1 MSNKEAAKTY
11 EEIIDEVI
19 NESRQDFE
27 DIGIDESTLLDLRQ
41 IWRDNLAQTRVA
53 NFSWAPHL
61 AETDPVIST
70 ATTVDQ
76 SSSVAGVTSTESSSH
91 TNTPS
96 NSANTTNN
104 STTGTNSQQQNV
116 NGSEFSFEVQDDT
129 GKLAKSLQKQR
140 DAELKKERTMASLD
154 SDDINSDLDDSDDDA
169 EGFDED
175 GEDGEGMIMLC
186 LYEKVLRVK
195 NKWKCNLRDGI
206 LNVNGKDYTFQKAT
220 GESEW

>member
-1 MSNKEAAKTY
+1 MSNAEAAQTY
-11 EEIIDEVI
+11 EEIINEVI

-27 DIGIDESTLLDLRQ
+27 DIGIDEATLQDLRAL
-41 IWRDNLAQTRVA
+41 WRDNLAQTRVA

-61 AETDPVIST
+61 SEKNPGAVNALDPSFSLSLPSVKK
-70 ATTVDQ
+70 DG
-76 SSSVAGVTSTESSSH
+76 SSGLPSSG
-91 TNTPS
+91 
-96 NSANTTNN
+96 NN
-104 STTGTNSQQQNV
+104 
-116 NGSEFSFEVQDDT
+116 EFSFEVRDENGQ
-129 GKLAKSLQKQR
+129 LAKSLHRQR
-140 DAELKKERTMASLD
+140 EAELKKERTMASLD
-154 SDDINSDLDDSDDDA
+154 SDDINSDLDDSEEEA

-195 NKWKCNLRDGI
+195 NKWKCNLKDGI